1 VSKVNVRFIDGIP
14 EATEVVDNL
23 DSDKTTASLSA
34 KQGKALKNLID
45 NITVPGVIDNLTSDD
60 ADKVLSAKQGKI
72 LKNMVDNI
80 TVPSVVDDL
89 NSDNTTSA
97 LSAKQGKA
105 LKALVDGKIT
115 PPPNDGKVYCFYQN
129 EWIELRG
136 VEIKEE

>member
-1 VSKVNVRFIDGIP
+1 MSKVNVRFIDGIP
-14 EATEVVDNL
+14 EATEVIDTL
-23 DSDKTTASLSA
+23 DSDKTTAS
-34 KQGKALKNLID
+34 
-45 NITVPGVIDNLTSDD
+45 
-60 ADKVLSAKQGKI
+60 
-72 LKNMVDNI
+72 
-80 TVPSVVDDL
+80 
-89 NSDNTTSA
+89 